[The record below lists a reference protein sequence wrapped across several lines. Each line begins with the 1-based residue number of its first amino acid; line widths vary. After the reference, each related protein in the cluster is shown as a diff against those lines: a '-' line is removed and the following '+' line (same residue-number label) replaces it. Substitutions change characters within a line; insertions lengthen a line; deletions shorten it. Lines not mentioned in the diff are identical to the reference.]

1 MIAAQA
7 ADRVA
12 DSATAVSG
20 GAILFGM
27 TIAQINQYLQA
38 GAFIVAIVSGS
49 CAAWYYI
56 RKARA
61 KD

>member
-1 MIAAQA
+1 MIGAQVG
-7 ADRVA
+7 DRVA
-12 DSATAVSG
+12 DTAAATSG

-56 RKARA
+56 RKGRS